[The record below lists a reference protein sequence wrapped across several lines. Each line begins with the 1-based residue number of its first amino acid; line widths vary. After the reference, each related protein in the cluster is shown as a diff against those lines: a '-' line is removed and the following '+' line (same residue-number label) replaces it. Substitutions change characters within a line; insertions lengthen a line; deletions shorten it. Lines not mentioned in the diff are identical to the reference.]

1 MYILN
6 PNPQTEHVKNCTL
19 STLLFS
25 LRMPCS
31 PSPKLG
37 TQVSFWSPSLT
48 TSLSSAP
55 APPSENKPL
64 LLCLRSQCTYR
75 ISHPD
80 VWNRHLIA
88 FPALTSATIQ
98 RGQFCFCTKLLKI
111 TTSAPLISRRITC

>member
-6 PNPQTEHVKNCTL
+6 PSPQTEQVKNCTL

-31 PSPKLG
+31 PSPDLG
-37 TQVSFWSPSLT
+37 TQVSFWTPSPSLT

-64 LLCLRSQCTYR
+64 LLCLSSQSTTA
-75 ISHPD
+75 S
-80 VWNRHLIA
+80 
-88 FPALTSATIQ
+88 LTQMSGIGT
-98 RGQFCFCTKLLKI
+98 
-111 TTSAPLISRRITC
+111 